1 MQLKNFYSTVSV
13 LGIASVMALTACGD
27 DSSDAQF
34 VANPGISQQTPETT
48 DPGNGQ
54 KPDSI

>member
-27 DSSDAQF
+27 ASSAAQF
-34 VANPGISQQTPETT
+34 ALNPGTT
-48 DPGNGQ
+48 
-54 KPDSI
+54 